1 MSLEKQWV
9 LYILECGD
17 GSLSTGITDRL
28 PQRLAAHR
36 CGKGAKYTRGRG
48 PLKLRY
54 LESVPDKSTAL
65 KREHALK
72 QLRRSEKMAI
82 IQEKER
88 EIKSLLEIG
97 REASYTNGEIMRE
110 DEPAEEE

>member
-1 MSLEKQWV
+1 M
-9 LYILECGD
+9 LECAD
-17 GSLSTGITDRL
+17 GTLYTGITDDLERRL
-28 PQRLAAHR
+28 RAHNEGR
-36 CGKGAKYTRGRG
+36 GAKYTRGRG

-65 KREHALK
+65 KWEHALK

-88 EIKSLLEIG
+88 EIKSLLEIN
-97 REASYTNGEIMRE
+97 REASYTNGEIMRA
-110 DEPAEEE
+110 DVPAEEE

>member
-1 MSLEKQWV
+1 MEKVWTV
-9 LYILECGD
+9 YMPECGD
-17 GSLSTGITDRL
+17 GTLYTGITDDFLRRL
-28 PQRLAAHR
+28 KAHAESR
-36 CGKGAKYTRGRG
+36 GAKYTRGRG

-88 EIKSLLEIG
+88 EIKSLLEIN
-97 REASYTNGEIMRE
+97 REASYTNGEIMRA
-110 DEPAEEE
+110 DVPAEEE

>member
-1 MSLEKQWV
+1 MDKNWTV
-9 LYILECGD
+9 YMLECAD
-17 GSLSTGITDRL
+17 GTLYTGITDDLERRL
-28 PQRLAAHR
+28 RAHNEGR
-36 CGKGAKYTRGRG
+36 GAKYTRGRG

-97 REASYTNGEIMRE
+97 REASYTNGEIMRA
-110 DEPAEEE
+110 DVPAEEE

>member
-1 MSLEKQWV
+1 M
-9 LYILECGD
+9 LECAD
-17 GSLSTGITDRL
+17 GTLYTGITDDLERRL
-28 PQRLAAHR
+28 RAHNEGR
-36 CGKGAKYTRGRG
+36 GAKYTRGRG

-88 EIKSLLEIG
+88 EIKSLLEIN
-97 REASYTNGEIMRE
+97 REASYTNGEIMRA
-110 DEPAEEE
+110 DVPAEEE

>member
-1 MSLEKQWV
+1 M
-9 LYILECGD
+9 LECAD
-17 GSLSTGITDRL
+17 GTLYTGITDALERRL
-28 PQRLAAHR
+28 RAHNEGR
-36 CGKGAKYTRGRG
+36 GAKYTRGRG

-88 EIKSLLEIG
+88 EIKSLLEIN
-97 REASYTNGEIMRE
+97 REASYTNGEIMRA
-110 DEPAEEE
+110 DVPAEEE

>member
-1 MSLEKQWV
+1 MDKNWTV
-9 LYILECGD
+9 YMLECAD
-17 GSLSTGITDRL
+17 GTLYTGITDDLERRL
-28 PQRLAAHR
+28 RAHNEGR
-36 CGKGAKYTRGRG
+36 GAKYTRGRG

-88 EIKSLLEIG
+88 EIKSLLEIN
-97 REASYTNGEIMRE
+97 REASYTNGEIMRA
-110 DEPAEEE
+110 DVPAEEE

>member
-1 MSLEKQWV
+1 MDKNWTV
-9 LYILECGD
+9 YMLECAD
-17 GSLSTGITDRL
+17 GTLYTGITDDLERRL
-28 PQRLAAHR
+28 RAHNEGR
-36 CGKGAKYTRGRG
+36 GAKYTRGRG